1 MHKVI
6 LVLID
11 ALVVVIGVVLIIITA
26 IGNDTVASPGL
37 GEKRI
42 FVFFGGIS
50 GMLLDYGQHFRV
62 FGNR

>member
-11 ALVVVIGVVLIIITA
+11 ALVVVIGVVLIITA